1 MKRNTAEIK
10 VWMLRNGHTIESIR
24 KTLGYANNSPVSL
37 TISGKRST
45 RRVLSWLREQIVVHG
60 EEPSIEHLFEFLLSE
75 AHWDDPG
82 DRGGE
87 DRADQTDER

>member
-45 RRVLSWLREQIVVHG
+45 RRVLSWLREQG
-60 EEPSIEHLFEFLLSE
+60 CPARYLDLPRQMRE
-75 AHWDDPG
+75 
-82 DRGGE
+82 
-87 DRADQTDER
+87 RAA